1 MGIHNYLN
9 KKIQS
14 KNQQNIHITNTDS
27 ETDQWYCIEIWE
39 DIMQLFKADFF
50 IVELAEAWPMKSEF

>member
-14 KNQQNIHITNTDS
+14 KNQQKITNTDF

-50 IVELAEAWPMKSEF
+50 IVELAEALAMKFEF